1 MLEVVIA
8 MTLMGI
14 AFAAMFGALSTA
26 SIATLRNNQQVQVEV
41 ALAQG
46 KATLQSAAFD
56 ATGNY
61 SAQFPILQPTG
72 CTISS
77 ADCLSVSLN
86 PKPAVADPGI
96 ADLTKLQAVTLQAK
110 LGAVVRSATVYKSNR

>member
-1 MLEVVIA
+1 MDPRCLTRSFDAPARRRAHQADGGSAMLEVVIA

-14 AFAAMFGALSTA
+14 AFAAIFGALSTA

-56 ATGNY
+56 ATGHSDRAVPLY
-61 SAQFPILQPTG
+61 REALERG
-72 CTISS
+72 
-77 ADCLSVSLN
+77 LSGERRRR
-86 PKPAVADPGI
+86 ARG
-96 ADLTKLQAVTLQAK
+96 
-110 LGAVVRSATVYKSNR
+110 